1 MDQQLTFSADER
13 YSVPQFIRK
22 SGNTK
27 LDLIKSPKTGK
38 HFMAGDSGTP
48 IGGASESLISAL
60 AAGEKVTPV
69 VSLVTTPE
77 GVSFYLMHKTGEG
90 NAPVI
95 SFNADG
101 SIA

>member
-1 MDQQLTFSADER
+1 
-13 YSVPQFIRK
+13 
-22 SGNTK
+22 
-27 LDLIKSPKTGK
+27 
-38 HFMAGDSGTP
+38 MAGDSGSP
-48 IGGASESLISAL
+48 IGGASESLIAAL

-77 GVSFYLMHKTGEG
+77 GVSFYLMHKKGEV

-101 SIA
+101 SVA